1 MEGLGHKTR
10 RLLVLVPITSLLLNT
25 LMLLLAFFCGTFSM
39 YYLSV
44 ATADFQTI
52 QPLFVCVGMVFGGVV
67 SLAVSLMV
75 LFGSY
80 NILKTAAVVIY
91 IPLVIHVLLLLTT
104 FVVITLFFTSTFY
117 VNNALT
123 KDFYILHLVGS
134 VYMFVMLLF
143 TLMFAILLRVSA
155 NTEIEE

>member
-1 MEGLGHKTR
+1 
-10 RLLVLVPITSLLLNT
+10 
-25 LMLLLAFFCGTFSM
+25 
-39 YYLSV
+39 
-44 ATADFQTI
+44 
-52 QPLFVCVGMVFGGVV
+52 MVFGGVV

-155 NTEIEE
+155 NTEMEE